1 MESSLNSSC
10 TCRFPCRKRVE
21 LFQLNP
27 KEVQGSCCTCR
38 RAAHFGGS
46 NLGGRRFLAGTR
58 MSILS
63 EENFGELMKSQ
74 PASGSGGRCS
84 ELVGE
89 KGFMASQPCFATLM
103 TRCLLALSPQA
114 QVLSPQARR
123 RFHAALASCSTSMLI
138 LSNLVFLGGNQVGK
152 IYWNR
157 IFIQGKL
164 PFSGSFLFF
173 SQM

>member
-1 MESSLNSSC
+1 MENSLNSSC

-63 EENFGELMKSQ
+63 EENFGELLKSQ

-89 KGFMASQPCFATLM
+89 KGFVVNQPCFCHAHDEVPPGLVPPGSGPLPASSPPLP
-103 TRCLLALSPQA
+103 RRPCILFHVHADPVQPGVSRGQSSWENLLE
-114 QVLSPQARR
+114 
-123 RFHAALASCSTSMLI
+123 
-138 LSNLVFLGGNQVGK
+138 
-152 IYWNR
+152 
-157 IFIQGKL
+157 
-164 PFSGSFLFF
+164 
-173 SQM
+173 